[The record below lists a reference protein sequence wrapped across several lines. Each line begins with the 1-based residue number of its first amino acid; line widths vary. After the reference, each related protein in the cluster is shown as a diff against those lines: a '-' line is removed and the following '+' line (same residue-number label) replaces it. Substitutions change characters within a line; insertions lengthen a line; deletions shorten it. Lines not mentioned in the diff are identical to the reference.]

1 MCCPIV
7 QQGTAM
13 HNDIEITRMDNAYE
27 TLLVK
32 IQPLL
37 KDHLKKH
44 GQAYATYA
52 MQQLAI
58 EFSGRHLI
66 AVKAII
72 PEDKKDLV
80 VAEFFQMML
89 GRANDLL
96 EQAIEAGI
104 AKRR

>member
-1 MCCPIV
+1 
-7 QQGTAM
+7 
-13 HNDIEITRMDNAYE
+13 MDNAYE
-27 TLLVK
+27 TLLIK

-37 KDHLKKH
+37 KDHLKEY

-96 EQAIEAGI
+96 EKAIEAGI
-104 AKRR
+104 AKRKSP

>member
-1 MCCPIV
+1 
-7 QQGTAM
+7 M

-27 TLLVK
+27 KLLIK

-37 KDHLKKH
+37 KNHLQEY
-44 GQAYATYA
+44 GQAYASYA
-52 MQQLAI
+52 MQQLAV

-66 AVKAII
+66 GIKAII
-72 PEDKKDLV
+72 PDDKKDLV

-89 GRANDLL
+89 ARANELL

-104 AKRR
+104 AKRK

>member
-1 MCCPIV
+1 
-7 QQGTAM
+7 
-13 HNDIEITRMDNAYE
+13 MDNAYE
-27 TLLVK
+27 TLLIK

-37 KDHLKKH
+37 KDHLKEY

-104 AKRR
+104 AKRKAS